1 MTRPALL
8 EQRRSQKPVQNLSK
22 GRSMPNVTQP
32 TDRTTDPAAAR
43 YFRLLH
49 RAIEE
54 EAARLGLPPETWP
67 A

>member
-1 MTRPALL
+1 METLH
-8 EQRRSQKPVQNLSK
+8 
-22 GRSMPNVTQP
+22 QP
-32 TDRTTDPAAAR
+32 TVRTEDPSAAR

-54 EAARLGLPPETWP
+54 EAARLGLPPEPWP